1 MLDFYRC
8 FVKIFQNSYFAN
20 PTKYRFGEK
29 VREAVFNWGA
39 RVAHHNINPRETEI
53 VADPEMDDYFR
64 RSFFSE
70 NPYMLVKITHPDES
84 MINTVIWQNKRYENF
99 SRVYQLI
106 RTIAQMREE
115 EVDNYMNQI
124 MPFIVLNL
132 NTINRYMNK
141 TNLLFQTPYDELYGF
156 TLLFKSVIRITEEE
170 NELEYLANKDIIDSY
185 NKKIEEFF
193 NTDENIA
200 TFGYVLKDMLS
211 HCIIAIGMILLETK
225 DKTYMKFYEELGEF
239 MAEIGKV
246 YLKVIEE
253 GGKDMN
259 ALTHLYIWCMIAGCI
274 INMLNVRIP
283 DELRLAAIMVEE
295 TLASPQ
301 LQPFISLN

>member
-39 RVAHHNINPRETEI
+39 RVAHHDINPRETEI

-124 MPFIVLNL
+124 MPFMALNL

-156 TLLFKSVIRITEEE
+156 TLLFKSVIRIAEEE
-170 NELEYLANKDIIDSY
+170 NELEYLANKDVIDSY
-185 NKKIEEFF
+185 IKKIEEFF

-200 TFGYVLKDMLS
+200 TFVYVLKDMLS
-211 HCIIAIGMILLETK
+211 HCIIAIGMILLEAK

-239 MAEIGKV
+239 MAEISKV

-259 ALTHLYIWCMIAGCI
+259 ALTHLYLWCMVAGCI

-295 TLASPQ
+295 TLASHQ